1 MPDRATSAAGG
12 SSGRASRDSRAVPK
26 SKRQRKEQK
35 EEIPVEQL
43 CDVDERGMYV
53 PAGFPN
59 ELLLPRYTDNLIRES
74 PEDHV
79 ISARIEA
86 ETKKKLSYSS
96 LDGFLQACRLVETE
110 TLNDVAV
117 SGACQFSSLADQLW
131 GSPVTDTFRPE
142 LHLRRLALEVVR
154 IWHDNFADFFLVADS
169 TTRLQ
174 QSQGGRTVDVDDF
187 LVKMSYCSCDG
198 DHITLQAISD
208 VTKCRVNV
216 IKWTG
221 SWTGSSDGSGSVYV
235 AARLSP
241 RAYIAQPGW
250 YQGYGPGARGG
261 SAPPQLEVP
270 QRTLWLSLHGEVH
283 FRSLHAQSISS
294 IELSSADS
302 TREACKIDELTLKPV
317 CNLCHL
323 EVLPGSSEICW
334 PFECST
340 RRAAR
345 RRHCF
350 HFGCLLQ
357 RASECAEC
365 PSCKQRFTAI
375 CRHGQDNHVI
385 SAGADGE
392 DAC

>member
-1 MPDRATSAAGG
+1 MAAG
-12 SSGRASRDSRAVPK
+12 
-26 SKRQRKEQK
+26 
-35 EEIPVEQL
+35 
-43 CDVDERGMYV
+43 
-53 PAGFPN
+53 
-59 ELLLPRYTDNLIRES
+59 
-74 PEDHV
+74 
-79 ISARIEA
+79 
-86 ETKKKLSYSS
+86 
-96 LDGFLQACRLVETE
+96 
-110 TLNDVAV
+110 
-117 SGACQFSSLADQLW
+117 
-131 GSPVTDTFRPE
+131 
-142 LHLRRLALEVVR
+142 
-154 IWHDNFADFFLVADS
+154 
-169 TTRLQ
+169 
-174 QSQGGRTVDVDDF
+174 
-187 LVKMSYCSCDG
+187 
-198 DHITLQAISD
+198 
-208 VTKCRVNV
+208 
-216 IKWTG
+216 
-221 SWTGSSDGSGSVYV
+221 SDGSGSVYV

-261 SAPPQLEVP
+261 SAPPQLEV
-270 QRTLWLSLHGEVH
+270 LLSERLALLIHCCRCLSGLCGSACMARCTSDRCTRCAHCLDIGQLAH
-283 FRSLHAQSISS
+283 FGWQQSISS

-323 EVLPGSSEICW
+323 EVNNWPTHALRGLNICVGQVLPGSSEICW